1 MVIAGETKA
10 GYAVVGDSLH
20 LAPQII
26 RYGKLFGSRFRRE
39 AHCLSS
45 HETCYSW
52 SSDGSMVVSWARAGL
67 R

>member
-10 GYAVVGDSLH
+10 GYAVVGGSLH
-20 LAPQII
+20 LAPQIN
-26 RYGKLFGSRFRRE
+26 RYGKLFDSQSRRE
-39 AHCLSS
+39 ARCLSS

-52 SSDGSMVVSWARAGL
+52 SSDGSMVVSRARAGL